1 MFGSITYY
9 KNDLLFY
16 LIGLPKKK
24 KKKKKK
30 KNIKIYEMLNFI
42 KY

>member
-24 KKKKKK
+24 KKKK
-30 KNIKIYEMLNFI
+30 NIKIYEMLNFI